1 GARSSYRSHRLRPV
15 CPVPQS
21 NLVLAF
27 ALPFFG
33 VPRKLG
39 LMNKR
44 ILLLTTLLLGSGG
57 LAPLA
62 AEVSSNAPAK
72 SASSSEKEPAKQTG
86 KDSPKE
92 KSKEPEEKKVE
103 SEHAVKIGG
112 QEIKYK
118 ATVGTILLRDEDDKP
133 TASIFYIAYT
143 REGVTTSSRPVTF
156 SFNGGPGS

>member
-1 GARSSYRSHRLRPV
+1 RTAAASVACSRPVFIAQPAEYVHLQHGARSSYRSHRLRPV

-44 ILLLTTLLLGSGG
+44 ILLLTTLLLGSGC

-62 AEVSSNAPAK
+62 AEVSSNAPAQ

-86 KDSPKE
+86 KDSP
-92 KSKEPEEKKVE
+92 
-103 SEHAVKIGG
+103 
-112 QEIKYK
+112 
-118 ATVGTILLRDEDDKP
+118 
-133 TASIFYIAYT
+133 
-143 REGVTTSSRPVTF
+143 
-156 SFNGGPGS
+156 